1 MFKRSPLKCKILR
14 HLSIRVKVRQ
24 IVVSILKQQVNSSSN
39 FASFFIVTAHNSSV
53 NFKLI
58 HFLLWVKGSYQS
70 QIFRLLSALLKFA
83 KFLMSFFKPHV
94 TFSSNFSS
102 LLNVLK
108 DNSSVFFSSKV
119 MYFAQKEQMKVE
131 TWRILSAQVK
141 IHQILVMFETM
152 RIIPHDTVE

>member
-83 KFLMSFFKPHV
+83 KFLMSFFKPEV
-94 TFSSNFSS
+94 SSSSNFASFFR
-102 LLNVLK
+102 VMIHI
-108 DNSSVFFSSKV
+108 SSVLFWLKHHTRSSK
-119 MYFAQKEQMKVE
+119 AEHQ
-131 TWRILSAQVK
+131 SANFQTC
-141 IHQILVMFETM
+141 HCL
-152 RIIPHDTVE
+152 R